1 MRYRLLAPVGVAGAI
16 ALGTW
21 LPNVTSAAAATP
33 ALAPLSAQ
41 ELVAKAL
48 SSHVKG
54 FSGIVRWTANL
65 GLPSLSALT
74 GGVGA
79 QGGGHAFDPTTLL
92 SGSHDLSVWDAGP
105 SAQRLALPG
114 ALSEV
119 DLVHNGPNLYTF
131 DSSTQKVTDY
141 TGVEGAGR
149 HAPEEATGAAL
160 TPDQAAQALLA
171 HLGTSTTLSVITPVY
186 VARQAAYQL
195 VLTPNAAASTVGSV
209 TVAVDAANGMPLRLQ
224 VFPRH
229 PGAPALSL
237 GFRKISFAVPGP
249 GNFAAPHGSS
259 TVTRPIGHAMDAGGP
274 PAAGIPAPMGP
285 GVAST
290 HPTTVGAGWATIA
303 VIPATGARA
312 TGRLDQVGSTVT
324 GSFGTA
330 RLVSSTILN
339 ALVLPSG
346 KVLAGF
352 VTPAALEAAA
362 SAG

>member
-16 ALGTW
+16 ALGAW
-21 LPNVTSAAAATP
+21 LPNATSAAAATP
-33 ALAPLSAQ
+33 SLTPLSAQ
-41 ELVAKAL
+41 QLVAKAL

-54 FSGIVRWTANL
+54 FSGTVRWTANL

-74 GGVGA
+74 GGVGG

-92 SGSHDLSVWDAGP
+92 SGSHDISVWDAGP
-105 SAQRLALPG
+105 SEQRLALPG
-114 ALSEV
+114 SLSEV
-119 DLVHNGPNLYTF
+119 DLVHNGANLYTF

-141 TGVEGAGR
+141 TGVGAAGR
-149 HAPEEATGAAL
+149 HAPAEATGVPL
-160 TPDQAAQALLA
+160 TPDQAARDLLA
-171 HLGTSTTLSVITPVY
+171 HLGTSTTVSVITPVY
-186 VARQAAYQL
+186 VARQPAYQL

-229 PGAPALSL
+229 SAAPALSL
-237 GFRKISFAVPGP
+237 GFGKISFAVPGA
-249 GNFAAPHGSS
+249 GSFSAPHGSS
-259 TVTRPIGHAMDAGGP
+259 TVTRSIGHAMDAGRPRPGGATAP
-274 PAAGIPAPMGP
+274 GVPAP
-285 GVAST
+285 
-290 HPTTVGAGWATIA
+290 HPTTIGTGWATIA
-303 VIPATGARA
+303 VIPGAGSQA
-312 TGRLDQVGSTVT
+312 AGRLDRVGSTVT

-330 RLVSSTILN
+330 RLVGSTILN

-346 KVLAGF
+346 EVLAGF